1 MLFIVNRLMYIIV
14 YYKRALLSIIII
26 KVIVVDRMCG
36 LLNLLVPIKF
46 KLTCTGT
53 AMNLKMKALGQANH
67 QKTGK
72 LL

>member
-1 MLFIVNRLMYIIV
+1 MYIIV

-53 AMNLKMKALGQANH
+53 AMNLKMKALDRQ
-67 QKTGK
+67 TG
-72 LL
+72 LET